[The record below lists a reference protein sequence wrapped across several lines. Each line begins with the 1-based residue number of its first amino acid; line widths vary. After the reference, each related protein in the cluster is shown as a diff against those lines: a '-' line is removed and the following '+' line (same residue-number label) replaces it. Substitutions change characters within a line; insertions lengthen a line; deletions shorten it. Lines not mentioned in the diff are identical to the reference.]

1 MATKSHNAMVNKKM
15 LDQLS
20 WSQPYN
26 THISH
31 IYYTISTWHYTYLES
46 NCMLSRTVCNTFE
59 IILIIGVETLISF
72 HVSGNKHLIS
82 TYILK
87 DPITQHNC
95 ISIQWGS
102 IHNGCPIGTVLYKV
116 ESQKKGKGGEGAWR
130 ARGKWGGLSLSWDYS
145 VSCLN
150 SIINNQKIC
159 ILDFLNPK
167 TPQFLGAVS
176 PAPPPFHSFNII

>member
-1 MATKSHNAMVNKKM
+1 MATMSHNAMLNKKM

-26 THISH
+26 THMYH
-31 IYYTISTWHYTYLES
+31 IYYTISTWHYAYLES

-87 DPITQHNC
+87 DPIT
-95 ISIQWGS
+95 
-102 IHNGCPIGTVLYKV
+102 GTVLYKV
-116 ESQKKGKGGEGAWR
+116 ESQKKGKGG
-130 ARGKWGGLSLSWDYS
+130 GLESKGEISLLRDYS
-145 VSCLN
+145 VICLN
-150 SIINNQKIC
+150 FIITN
-159 ILDFLNPK
+159 
-167 TPQFLGAVS
+167 
-176 PAPPPFHSFNII
+176 